1 MFWAP
6 TVLSARKLALEK
18 QLYHKQT
25 ARPALPNF
33 TTATPSSA
41 SGDRSVA
48 PRFSTLGGGSGDS
61 RSTTTSHYHHYSG
74 NSHTDG
80 YSCDYSSEMDVSTK
94 SVASTAT
101 TAQSDMDLD
110 SSSAPM
116 IARSHAGTMPGTG
129 INRHPAPNSVV
140 PTGGINIS
148 INLHLQEKVTHHI
161 HSNSTGDRTNAT
173 NDRSD
178 SVWYAISNWLLG
190 AADSSTT
197 DLSLKR
203 NTHSAADS
211 DDGIQFT
218 TMGIRPPHSHPS
230 DGDDC
235 SSSSGVVDIEDSLLR
250 EGRLVSPA
258 DYVKGLVLGNVLQ
271 YSTTP
276 KSAALAASSRSS
288 DVSSLCS
295 DVCSRSSSVSAG
307 VTGSEYYSRGS
318 VVGRRADQLLL
329 TVLPSQP
336 REPQPSP
343 FKGAAAAVSESYN
356 VESAIGTGNSSSNS
370 GMGSGVYSN
379 SSNTGITVRDGV
391 SSSPDGNKTISRI
404 VSSFAR
410 DNSYV

>member
-1 MFWAP
+1 
-6 TVLSARKLALEK
+6 
-18 QLYHKQT
+18 
-25 ARPALPNF
+25 
-33 TTATPSSA
+33 
-41 SGDRSVA
+41 
-48 PRFSTLGGGSGDS
+48 
-61 RSTTTSHYHHYSG
+61 
-74 NSHTDG
+74 
-80 YSCDYSSEMDVSTK
+80 
-94 SVASTAT
+94 
-101 TAQSDMDLD
+101 
-110 SSSAPM
+110 
-116 IARSHAGTMPGTG
+116 
-129 INRHPAPNSVV
+129 
-140 PTGGINIS
+140 
-148 INLHLQEKVTHHI
+148 
-161 HSNSTGDRTNAT
+161 
-173 NDRSD
+173 
-178 SVWYAISNWLLG
+178 
-190 AADSSTT
+190 
-197 DLSLKR
+197 
-203 NTHSAADS
+203 
-211 DDGIQFT
+211 
-218 TMGIRPPHSHPS
+218 
-230 DGDDC
+230 
-235 SSSSGVVDIEDSLLR
+235 VDIEDSLLR

-343 FKGAAAAVSESYN
+343 SKGAAAVSESYN

-379 SSNTGITVRDGV
+379 SSNSGITVRDGV

>member
-1 MFWAP
+1 
-6 TVLSARKLALEK
+6 
-18 QLYHKQT
+18 
-25 ARPALPNF
+25 
-33 TTATPSSA
+33 
-41 SGDRSVA
+41 
-48 PRFSTLGGGSGDS
+48 
-61 RSTTTSHYHHYSG
+61 
-74 NSHTDG
+74 
-80 YSCDYSSEMDVSTK
+80 
-94 SVASTAT
+94 
-101 TAQSDMDLD
+101 
-110 SSSAPM
+110 
-116 IARSHAGTMPGTG
+116 
-129 INRHPAPNSVV
+129 
-140 PTGGINIS
+140 
-148 INLHLQEKVTHHI
+148 
-161 HSNSTGDRTNAT
+161 
-173 NDRSD
+173 
-178 SVWYAISNWLLG
+178 
-190 AADSSTT
+190 
-197 DLSLKR
+197 
-203 NTHSAADS
+203 
-211 DDGIQFT
+211 
-218 TMGIRPPHSHPS
+218 
-230 DGDDC
+230 
-235 SSSSGVVDIEDSLLR
+235 VDIEDSLLR

-343 FKGAAAAVSESYN
+343 FKGAAAAAVSESYN